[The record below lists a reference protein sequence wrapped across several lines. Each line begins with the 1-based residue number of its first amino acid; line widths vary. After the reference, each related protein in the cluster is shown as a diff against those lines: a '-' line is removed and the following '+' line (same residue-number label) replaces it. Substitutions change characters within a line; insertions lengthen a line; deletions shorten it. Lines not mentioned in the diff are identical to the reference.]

1 MTQITINIEDPSIVP
16 HLKKILS
23 AINGV
28 SIARP
33 ALKTKKSGLD
43 EAYEDIRA
51 GRVHRAENAD
61 QLFKDVLGI

>member
-33 ALKTKKSGLD
+33 TLKTNKSGLD
-43 EAYEDIRA
+43 VAYEDIRA
-51 GRVHRAENAD
+51 GRVHHAENAD